1 MKKLIV
7 TVTILLL
14 STLTSFAQKTD
25 YTKYNVI
32 AQTKDVTVIVKD
44 NDYRMVVG
52 QLKKPKTVFFL
63 GYSKEQAAQR
73 FHHLLEQADNK
84 SYSSN
89 YRQIRFC
96 GANLQ
101 MTTPDI
107 KADDVIYNFLLSD
120 KNVRYTLNKSDIV
133 SFIDLL

>member
-1 MKKLIV
+1 MKQLIV
-7 TVTILLL
+7 TVALLLL
-14 STLTSFAQKTD
+14 SALTSFAQKKD
-25 YTKYNVI
+25 YTQYNVI
-32 AQTKDVTVIVKD
+32 AQAKDVTIIAKD

-63 GYSKEQAAQR
+63 GYSKEEAAQK
-73 FHHLLEQADNK
+73 FCHLLEQVDNK
-84 SYSSN
+84 KYSSN

-107 KADDVIYNFLLSD
+107 KADDVIYSFVMAD

>member
-1 MKKLIV
+1 MKQLII
-7 TVTILLL
+7 TVALLLL
-14 STLTSFAQKTD
+14 SALTSFAQKKD
-25 YTKYNVI
+25 YTQYNVI
-32 AQTKDVTVIVKD
+32 AQAKDVTIIAKD

-63 GYSKEQAAQR
+63 GYSKEEAAR
-73 FHHLLEQADNK
+73 KFHHLLEQVDNK
-84 SYSSN
+84 KYSSN

-120 KNVRYTLNKSDIV
+120 KNVRYMLNKSDIV
-133 SFIDLL
+133 GFIEVL

>member
-1 MKKLIV
+1 
-7 TVTILLL
+7 
-14 STLTSFAQKTD
+14 
-25 YTKYNVI
+25 
-32 AQTKDVTVIVKD
+32 
-44 NDYRMVVG
+44 MVVG

-63 GYSKEQAAQR
+63 GYSKEEAAQK
-73 FHHLLEQADNK
+73 FYHLLEQVDNK
-84 SYSSN
+84 KYSSN

-107 KADDVIYNFLLSD
+107 KADDVIYSFVMED
-120 KNVRYTLNKSDIV
+120 KNVKYTLNKSDIV

>member
-1 MKKLIV
+1 MKQLIV
-7 TVTILLL
+7 TVALLLL
-14 STLTSFAQKTD
+14 SALTSFAQKKD
-25 YTKYNVI
+25 YTQYNVV
-32 AQTKDVTVIVKD
+32 AQAKDVTIIVKD

-63 GYSKEQAAQR
+63 GYSKEQASQSFR
-73 FHHLLEQADNK
+73 HLLEQVDNK

-107 KADDVIYNFLLSD
+107 KADDVIYNFLVSD
-120 KNVRYTLNKSDIV
+120 KNVRYMLNKSDIV
-133 SFIDLL
+133 GFIEVL